1 LVFLFIF
8 ITDFIDGETELPK
21 KVDTNQINKVLKMD
35 LDELCNLITDS
46 TGNYI
51 VQEVFKDKVCSP
63 EQRME
68 IMEKIST
75 KVVELS
81 CHKKG
86 THCIQTLVTT
96 LKTDDE
102 VNLFLGM
109 IKGKEHNLYSNP
121 YGTFVLQKVVDHFP
135 EHLQEPIKSICIEN
149 FMKMAT
155 SNNGLPIIKKAIA
168 KFKNSKDQFVKII
181 VEHTMTLA
189 QHPFGNYAIQV
200 AIENWDESE
209 CQEIFNIVISNL
221 QQLSMQKISSN
232 VVEKFLDK
240 ACQETIN
247 YSLKLINNKEF
258 MKMLIRNM
266 YGFFVVE
273 RALMRSD
280 DEEMK
285 REIAIEIS
293 ANIKSLSD
301 KSLKRKWIKLYSS

>member
-1 LVFLFIF
+1 M
-8 ITDFIDGETELPK
+8 E
-21 KVDTNQINKVLKMD
+21 
-35 LDELCNLITDS
+35 LDELSNLITDS

-51 VQEVFKDKVCSP
+51 VQEVLKDKSCTP
-63 EQRME
+63 EQRVE
-68 IMEKIST
+68 IMEKISD
-75 KVVELS
+75 KVIELS

-102 VNLFLGM
+102 ISKFLS
-109 IKGKEHNLYSNP
+109 IISGKEQCMYSNP

-135 EHLQEPIKSICIEN
+135 EDHQVQIKDICVNN

-155 SNNGLPIIKKAIA
+155 SNNGLPIIKKGLA
-168 KFKNSKDQFVKII
+168 KFKNSKSEFVQII
-181 VEHTMTLA
+181 EENTMSLA

-209 CQEIFNIVISNL
+209 CQKIFQVVLNNL

-232 VVEKFLDK
+232 VVEKWLDK
-240 ACQETIN
+240 ASQETIN

-273 RALMRSD
+273 RAIMRSD
-280 DEEMK
+280 DDEVK
-285 REIAIEIS
+285 RQIAKEIS
-293 ANIKSLSD
+293 LNIKSLSD
-301 KSLKRKWIKLYSS
+301 KSLKRKWTKLYSTCVGSELAQ